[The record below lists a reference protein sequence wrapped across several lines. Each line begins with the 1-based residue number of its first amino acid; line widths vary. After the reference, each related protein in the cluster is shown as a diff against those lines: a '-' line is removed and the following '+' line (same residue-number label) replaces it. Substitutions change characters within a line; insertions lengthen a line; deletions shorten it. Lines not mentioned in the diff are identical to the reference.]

1 MVTLYDEPD
10 LAGNSVVLES
20 KGLHNLVE
28 RGFNDKASSYE
39 VTFKAVPDSVVT
51 FHEHISPDFGGW
63 SYGVTAGAASSS
75 PLPPFPNDA
84 LSAVV
89 ISDPNVVVVLYE
101 HIDFGGTTLTLD
113 TVGLHD
119 LEALG
124 FNDIVSSLEIRS
136 K

>member
-1 MVTLYDEPD
+1 M
-10 LAGNSVVLES
+10 
-20 KGLHNLVE
+20 
-28 RGFNDKASSYE
+28 
-39 VTFKAVPDSVVT
+39 PDSSVT

-63 SYGVTAGAASSS
+63 SYGVPTGSVSSS

-84 LSAVV
+84 LSAVT
-89 ISDPNVVVVLYE
+89 ITDPNVVVVLYE
-101 HIDFGGTTLTLD
+101 NIDFGGASLTLD

-119 LEALG
+119 LEALD